1 VDSTT
6 VARPN
11 RRRARELVRAAIRT
25 FPTSDLA
32 LWAAGATF
40 FGVLGLVPLALVAL
54 WSAAK
59 LVGPDQVIAGMDTAV
74 SGLPAGHGTAA
85 ALHVLTRTAVGM
97 SWLHALVALF
107 PASLYGE
114 GLRRAFLQLSPQQDR
129 FTGWRGRLGLLV
141 LVAAAPVLVLA
152 LLGTSPVVAPLYSAG
167 GNRLLLGIVIAFHVV
182 WVLVSTA
189 LVLIFRFVAAGR
201 IGRRALFAG
210 GFGTG
215 AVLSGFLQ
223 GFLLFL
229 AIPLDWSTPFG
240 GLPVFGAVAALAFW
254 LYLLHIVVLV
264 GFRVT
269 LVLGGT
275 RRFAP

>member
-1 VDSTT
+1 M
-6 VARPN
+6 VAGPN
-11 RRRARELVRAAIRT
+11 RRRARDLARAAIRT

-40 FGVLGLVPLALVAL
+40 FGVLGLAPLALVAL
-54 WSAAK
+54 WSAAL
-59 LVGPDQVIAGMDTAV
+59 LVGPDQVVAGMDTAV
-74 SGLPAGHGTAA
+74 AGLPAGHGTAA

-229 AIPLDWSTPFG
+229 AIPVDWSTPFG

>member
-1 VDSTT
+1 M
-6 VARPN
+6 AGPN
-11 RRRARELVRAAIRT
+11 RRRARDLVRVVIRT

-54 WSAAK
+54 WSAAR

-97 SWLHALVALF
+97 SWLHAVVALF

-114 GLRRAFLQLSPQQDR
+114 GLRRAFLQLSPEQDR

-229 AIPLDWSTPFG
+229 AIPVDWSTPFG

-275 RRFAP
+275 RRFAS

>member
-1 VDSTT
+1 MM
-6 VARPN
+6 VAGPSH
-11 RRRARELVRAAIRT
+11 RRARDLVRAAIRT

-32 LWAAGATF
+32 LWAAGAAF

-54 WSAAK
+54 WSAAQ

-74 SGLPAGHGTAA
+74 AGLPAGHGTAA
-85 ALHVLTRTAVGM
+85 ALHVLTQTAVGM

-152 LLGTSPVVAPLYSAG
+152 LLGTSPVVAPLYAAG

-229 AIPLDWSTPFG
+229 AIPVDWSTPFG